1 MSGKKLVIAA
11 AGTGGHVMPG
21 LAVAREMRRRG
32 WDVQWIGTQ
41 TGMESGLVGR
51 DGIEFTGLDFRG
63 MRGRGLSG
71 LISGA
76 VKLVKSTIAAKKFFF

>member
-11 AGTGGHVMPG
+11 AGTGGHEMPG

-32 WDVQWIGTQ
+32 WDGQWIGTQ

-63 MRGRGLSG
+63 MRGRGVSG

-76 VKLVKSTIAAKKFFF
+76 V